1 MNQYKK
7 RITVLEQK
15 KKRNLITPI
24 VIAVIT
30 EYGEYAYEGKIYSE
44 TQFAA
49 LMKKLNPNTIVLDDT
64 KAKGRNCKKRLSC
77 MI

>member
-15 KKRNLITPI
+15 KKRSLMTPI
-24 VIAVIT
+24 VIAAIT

-44 TQFAA
+44 VQFAA

-64 KAKGRNCKKRLSC
+64 KAKGRNCKERLSC

>member
-1 MNQYKK
+1 M
-7 RITVLEQK
+7 
-15 KKRNLITPI
+15 TPI
-24 VIAVIT
+24 VIAAIT

-44 TQFAA
+44 AQFAA

-64 KAKGRNCKKRLSC
+64 IEKGINCKEQLSC

>member
-1 MNQYKK
+1 MNQYRK
-7 RITVLEQK
+7 RITALEQK
-15 KKRNLITPI
+15 KKRSPTTPI
-24 VIAVIT
+24 VLAAIT

-44 TQFAA
+44 VQFAA

-64 KAKGRNCKKRLSC
+64 KAKGRNCKERLSC